1 LTQEGLKNVFD
12 SAIGAVVNPAAKGS
26 SKPPM
31 PPKPA
36 EPSVISKDIHLSR
49 ALASLVNKQEF
60 SDVTFILKDKTE
72 MNAHKVIL
80 GTGMPSLHKT
90 ILQKGENVLPPC
102 FKLREVASKPVTT
115 RTLEVQE
122 LASSD
127 RIPLGGQWHYDHW
140 VAPFA
145 NTLTRHGLTVFTLN
159 GTAYLVGGADAQG
172 QFVKNML
179 RFEMSTLPVSSMS
192 T

>member
-1 LTQEGLKNVFD
+1 
-12 SAIGAVVNPAAKGS
+12 
-26 SKPPM
+26 M

-72 MNAHKVIL
+72 VNAHKVIL

-145 NTLTRHGLTVFTLN
+145 TTLTRHGLTVFTLN

>member
-1 LTQEGLKNVFD
+1 MFD
-12 SAIGAVVNPAAKGS
+12 TAVGAVLNPVSRGMN
-26 SKPPM
+26 KPPM

-36 EPSVISKDIHLSR
+36 EPSIISKDIHLSR

-60 SDVTFILKDKTE
+60 SDVTFVLNDKKE
-72 MNAHKVIL
+72 INAHKVIL
-80 GTGMPSLHKT
+80 GAGMPALHKT
-90 ILQKGENVLPPC
+90 LLQKGENVLPPC
-102 FKLREVASKPVTT
+102 FKLRDTNSKPVTT

-122 LASSD
+122 LASTD

-145 NTLTRHGLTVFTLN
+145 TTLTRHGLTVFTMN
-159 GTAYLVGGADAQG
+159 GVVYLVGGADAQG

-179 RFEMSTLPVSSMS
+179 RFEMSTYTLDSKP
-192 T
+192 

>member
-1 LTQEGLKNVFD
+1 M
-12 SAIGAVVNPAAKGS
+12 GAVLNPASKGTN
-26 SKPPM
+26 KPPK

-49 ALASLVNKQEF
+49 ALASLVDKQEF
-60 SDVTFILKDKTE
+60 SDVTFVLKDKKE
-72 MNAHKVIL
+72 VNAHKVIL
-80 GTGMPSLHKT
+80 GTGMPAFHKT
-90 ILQKGENVLPPC
+90 LLQKGENVLPPC
-102 FKLREVASKPVTT
+102 FKMRQTESKPVTT

-122 LASSD
+122 LASTD

-145 NTLTRHGLTVFTLN
+145 TNLTRHGLTVFTLN
-159 GTAYLVGGADAQG
+159 GIVYLVGGADAQG

-179 RFEMSTLPVSSMS
+179 RFEMSKYSFDIKS
-192 T
+192 TAALHLNGVNVIR

>member
-12 SAIGAVVNPAAKGS
+12 SAIGAVVNPSARGS

-72 MNAHKVIL
+72 VNAHKVIL

>member
-12 SAIGAVVNPAAKGS
+12 SAIGAVVNPSARGS

-72 MNAHKVIL
+72 VNAHKVIL

-145 NTLTRHGLTVFTLN
+145 TTLTRHGLTVFTLN

>member
-1 LTQEGLKNVFD
+1 MFD

-72 MNAHKVIL
+72 VNAHKVIL

>member
-72 MNAHKVIL
+72 VNAHKVIL